1 MKYINPVVS
10 FDAVERETKKSA
22 ERNLCGQSRSP
33 GPQLMSDPKGGRV
46 PTTVYI
52 YEVAENK
59 RERQTTSEKAQRR
72 KTIMFFAE
80 KRKIQ
85 NRRKRKKNI
94 LAFME
99 RFYYPSDLPLLH
111 FFVCFLLCPF
121 LSLLS
126 PSQRVSCCLAAIETE
141 SN

>member
-1 MKYINPVVS
+1 VVS

-33 GPQLMSDPKGGRV
+33 GPAYYVRPKRGRV

-59 RERQTTSEKAQRR
+59 REHQTTSEKAQRR

-80 KRKIQ
+80 KRKEKYKIEE
-85 NRRKRKKNI
+85 KGKKH
-94 LAFME
+94 LSV
-99 RFYYPSDLPLLH
+99 YGT
-111 FFVCFLLCPF
+111 FLLP
-121 LSLLS
+121 
-126 PSQRVSCCLAAIETE
+126 I
-141 SN
+141 

>member
-1 MKYINPVVS
+1 VVS

-33 GPQLMSDPKGGRV
+33 GPAYYVRPKRGRV

-52 YEVAENK
+52 YEVAESK

-80 KRKIQ
+80 KRKEKYKIEE
-85 NRRKRKKNI
+85 KGKNI

-121 LSLLS
+121 LSS
-126 PSQRVSCCLAAIETE
+126 LAQPTSVVVWPPLKPNRTETC
-141 SN
+141 

>member
-22 ERNLCGQSRSP
+22 ERNLCGPVPLTGTTAYVR
-33 GPQLMSDPKGGRV
+33 PKRGRV

-59 RERQTTSEKAQRR
+59 RESQTTSPEA

-80 KRKIQ
+80 KRKRKIQ

>member
-1 MKYINPVVS
+1 MTPSKEKRRKALKEI
-10 FDAVERETKKSA
+10 FAA
-22 ERNLCGQSRSP
+22 QSRSP